1 LTLFFYNVLGFLLRA
16 RNRPAIAA
24 CLVLGVVLGVANY
37 FLWQKREDV
46 TRRHAEITQKGQFV
60 LESLVKRTTID
71 ADLAAL
77 QTAMEQIEDNLIDEV
92 GMEVNLGYFYR
103 LERMTKV
110 KLVRLNQL
118 GALPPNGAAYKTVP
132 FSMQVVG
139 SYRNSMSFLRALE
152 SGPRVLRIRQS
163 SFERA
168 NEGNADLLLDLTV
181 EVLTKT

>member
-1 LTLFFYNVLGFLLRA
+1 MAFFYSVLHFLLRA
-16 RNRPAIAA
+16 RNRPAIASCFIA
-24 CLVLGVVLGVANY
+24 AIVLGVANY
-37 FLWQKREDV
+37 FLWQKRMEV
-46 TRRHAEITQKGQFV
+46 VARHAEVTTKGQFV
-60 LESLVKRTTID
+60 LESLVKRTTIK

-77 QTAMEQIEDNLIDEV
+77 ENAMAQIEDNLIDEV

-103 LERMTKV
+103 LERTTKV

-118 GALPPNGAAYKTVP
+118 GALPANGAPYKAVP

-152 SGPRVLRIRQS
+152 TGPRVLRIRQS

-168 NEGNADLLLDLTV
+168 DEGNADLVLDLTV
-181 EVLTKT
+181 EVLTKA